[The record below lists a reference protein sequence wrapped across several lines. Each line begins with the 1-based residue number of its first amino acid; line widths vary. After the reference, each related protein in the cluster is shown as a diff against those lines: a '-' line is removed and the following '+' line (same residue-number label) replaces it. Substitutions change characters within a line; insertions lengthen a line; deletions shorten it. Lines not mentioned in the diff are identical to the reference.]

1 MKRFAIIIFTS
12 LFLLIAFASKP
23 SDKQCIIDGVKA
35 VWGSYVPDQ
44 KLPMY
49 YEEFMNVTSKQ
60 VVINNW
66 IFLKRI
72 RYKYKDKT
80 RTIGI
85 GAFNNVFT
93 F

>member
-1 MKRFAIIIFTS
+1 MKRFAIILFTA

-23 SDKQCIIDGVKA
+23 TDKKCIIDGVKA

-49 YEEFMNVTSKQ
+49 YEQFMNITSKQ
-60 VVINNW
+60 VVINDW

-72 RYKYKDKT
+72 KYNYNGKT

-85 GAFNNVFT
+85 GAFNKVFT

>member
-1 MKRFAIIIFTS
+1 MKRFAIIIFTA
-12 LFLLIAFASKP
+12 LFLLIAFVSKP

-35 VWGSYVPDQ
+35 VWGSYVPDT

-60 VVINNW
+60 VIVNDW

-72 RYKYKDKT
+72 RYRYDKKT
-80 RTIGI
+80 STIGI
-85 GAFNNVFT
+85 GLFNKVFT